1 MYLPTHE
8 QIFNNDLY
16 SCGHNLCTQ
25 RPWILA
31 VKCLVC
37 AHKSGKDLTRD
48 QGMPFESL
56 LVLAGSSLI
65 PMEKPVN
72 WLRFLIA
79 TVEECKQSRLKI
91 QMQLQF
97 QKLLLQI
104 GLVCGLHEQWKILT
118 LPGEHSGSTTD
129 TARLNVIYSFW
140 RSLQTFCLKLKA
152 KLHIPFQI
160 RKFFSLRICMWF
172 RLCHK
177 SACKISSQTF
187 VKKQKECL
195 LLWPSCA
202 RNTVAGKAPF

>member
-104 GLVCGLHEQWKILT
+104 GLVCGLHEQWKILFPESIRDLPQT
-118 LPGEHSGSTTD
+118 LLAWMLY
-129 TARLNVIYSFW
+129 TAFEDL
-140 RSLQTFCLKLKA
+140 CKL
-152 KLHIPFQI
+152 
-160 RKFFSLRICMWF
+160 
-172 RLCHK
+172 
-177 SACKISSQTF
+177 SA
-187 VKKQKECL
+187 
-195 LLWPSCA
+195 W
-202 RNTVAGKAPF
+202 N